1 MSEDFDF
8 DGTQSKRAQAPMQM
22 WDMLSILVLILTA
35 CMAGYFGLVFFN
47 PASQLNPLPPGQGG
61 LFSNPIPTATVTPL
75 KMQPTWTAS
84 PTLALTPSDTPRP
97 TFTAIYTDT
106 PFSLIPPTKTPKP
119 TNTPKITFAFSVTV
133 KAIASTIYLPESG
146 CSYFAV
152 AGEAVDLNNAP
163 YLKGIVK
170 VGGTLGGQTID
181 PDKHTT
187 VTGVATQFGPAGFEI
202 PLEVAPVNSQ
212 NTLWIQ
218 LFDTAGVPLSEKKFF
233 NTYSSCEKNLIQV
246 RFKATKPIQ

>member
-1 MSEDFDF
+1 MNEDFDF
-8 DGTQSKRAQAPMQM
+8 DGTQAKNAQAPMQM

-35 CMAGYFGLVFFN
+35 CLAGYFALVFID
-47 PASQLNPLPPGQGG
+47 PASKLNPLRPGAGPLGEHPPT
-61 LFSNPIPTATVTPL
+61 LTPTPL
-75 KMQPTWTAS
+75 QMQPTWTAS

-97 TFTAIYTDT
+97 TFTPFFTDT
-106 PFSLIPPTKTPKP
+106 PFSLVPPTKTPKP
-119 TNTPKITFAFSVTV
+119 TQTQRITFAFSVTV
-133 KAIASTIYLPESG
+133 KPIASTIYLPDSG
-146 CSYFAV
+146 CSYFGV
-152 AGEAVDLNNAP
+152 AGEAVDINNAP

-202 PLEVAPVNSQ
+202 PLEIAPVNSS

-218 LFDTAGVPLSEKKFF
+218 LFDTAGVPLSEKKYF
-233 NTYSSCEKNLIQV
+233 NTYSSCEKNLSQV

>member
-8 DGTQSKRAQAPMQM
+8 DGTQSKRAQPMQM
-22 WDMLSILVLILTA
+22 WDMLSILILILTA
-35 CMAGYFGLVFFN
+35 CLVGYFAMVFID
-47 PASQLNPLPPGQGG
+47 PGSRLNPLRPGAGAFTRP
-61 LFSNPIPTATVTPL
+61 LPTLTATPL
-75 KMQPTWTAS
+75 QLQPTWTAS
-84 PTLALTPSDTPRP
+84 PTLSLTPSETPRP
-97 TFTAIYTDT
+97 TFTAIFTDT

-119 TNTPKITFAFSVTV
+119 TQTPKATFAFSVTV
-133 KAIASTIYLPESG
+133 KAISSTIYLPDSG
-146 CSYFAV
+146 CSYFGV

-202 PLEVAPVNSQ
+202 RLEVAPVNSKD
-212 NTLWIQ
+212 TLWIQ
-218 LFDTAGVPLSEKKFF
+218 LFDTAGVPLSEKKFIS
-233 NTYSSCEKNLIQV
+233 TYSNCEKNLIQV
-246 RFKATKPIQ
+246 RFRATKPIQ

>member
-1 MSEDFDF
+1 MNEDFDF
-8 DGTQSKRAQAPMQM
+8 DGTQSRSSQAPMQM
-22 WDMLSILVLILTA
+22 WDILSILVLILTA
-35 CMAGYFGLVFFN
+35 CLVGYFALVFAD
-47 PASQLNPLPPGQGG
+47 PASRLNPLRPGAGP
-61 LFSNPIPTATVTPL
+61 LAVNLPTSTATPL
-75 KMQPTWTAS
+75 KMEATWTAS
-84 PTLALTPSDTPRP
+84 PTFVLTPSDTPRP
-97 TFTAIYTDT
+97 TFTPFSTDT
-106 PFSLIPPTKTPKP
+106 PFSLVPPTRTPKP
-119 TNTPKITFAFSVTV
+119 TKTERITFAFSVTV
-133 KAIASTIYLPESG
+133 KPIASTIYLPDSG
-146 CSYFAV
+146 CSYFGV

-202 PLEVAPVNSQ
+202 PLEVAPVDSK

-218 LFDTAGVPLSEKKFF
+218 LFDTAGVPLSEKKYFS
-233 NTYSSCEKNLIQV
+233 TYSSCEKNLIQV

>member
-1 MSEDFDF
+1 MKEDFDF
-8 DGTQSKRAQAPMQM
+8 DGKQSRGAQTPVQM
-22 WDMLSILVLILTA
+22 WDILSILVLILTA
-35 CMAGYFGLVFFN
+35 CLLGYFVLVFVN
-47 PASQLNPLPPGQGG
+47 PASQLNPLQPGVGV
-61 LFSNPIPTATVTPL
+61 FSNPTATLTATPL
-75 KMQPTWTAS
+75 KLAPTWTAS

-97 TFTAIYTDT
+97 TFTPFSTDT
-106 PFSLIPPTKTPKP
+106 PFSLVPPTRTPKP
-119 TNTPKITFAFSVTV
+119 TNTPKITFAFSVTI
-133 KAIASTIYLPESG
+133 KPIASTIYLPDSG
-146 CSYFAV
+146 CSYFGV

-170 VGGTLGGQTID
+170 VGGTLGGQIID

-202 PLEVAPVNSQ
+202 RLESAPANSK
-212 NTLWIQ
+212 NTVWIQ

-233 NTYSSCEKNLIQV
+233 NTSDSCEKNLIQV